1 MSKLKNVSSSEPIFP
16 ILCYYY
22 FKMVSMCRMC
32 YVSKWSSNPASMDL
46 SHKMIGQWQRSSII
60 HIHRSW
66 VGNKNEWNWPMLGVG
81 SDRNCGVWR
90 WKCQQGSSYLVLVD
104 GWLCGNVCLVWPDLP
119 NFKLII
125 WKCIIFTLGIL
136 EMYFSPPV
144 LLIYNRHTAMYKF
157 KGYGPMIWLSYI
169 VKLLP

>member
-1 MSKLKNVSSSEPIFP
+1 MCHLANQFFPFCVIINLKWYLCAECATYQSDPAIQLLWIYPI
-16 ILCYYY
+16 
-22 FKMVSMCRMC
+22 
-32 YVSKWSSNPASMDL
+32 KWL
-46 SHKMIGQWQRSSII
+46 GKWQSSSII

-66 VGNKNEWNWPMLGVG
+66 VGNMNEWNWPMLGVG

-136 EMYFSPPV
+136 EMYSFPPV

-157 KGYGPMIWLSYI
+157 KGYGPTIWLSYI